1 MASSSALARTSLT
14 SMCVHD
20 TRRLG
25 PKRYNVAQRRR
36 YRPRPYAWVHGGRP
50 IRVCAPGE
58 RADTLSHHHDK
69 TPAASQKT
77 LTEKVKTSESFW
89 TLEDGELHVT
99 LCKLAKGVP
108 WPSVFA
114 GDEALDAL
122 GGEAEK
128 KRLMLQRFQEE
139 VRIASRGSVWGD
151 HEGGPAHPASA

>member
-1 MASSSALARTSLT
+1 MKRFMDTSVTFLDIRLVLRPLLATVEEHR
-14 SMCVHD
+14 
-20 TRRLG
+20 
-25 PKRYNVAQRRR
+25 
-36 YRPRPYAWVHGGRP
+36 
-50 IRVCAPGE
+50 
-58 RADTLSHHHDK
+58 
-69 TPAASQKT
+69 
-77 LTEKVKTSESFW
+77 EKVKTSESFW